1 MKPVGIQDEYKEM
14 PFIIKDFFKPEE
26 MQEFR
31 SFMQNLMDTKH
42 YIFLKDLK
50 RAVLEKKMDDFL
62 VDHYLGRIQCSI
74 NIDDLPEKLRKT
86 ALAYA
91 HQINPN
97 VVFRYVSFVRYSTD
111 FGVPQLGPHFDPPT
125 NEHFMFDV
133 QIDSNVD
140 TWPIVVVDYNGD
152 VKEWSID
159 TNECLILDITRQPH
173 WRKPMKFEEG
183 DYLDML
189 FFSFIDERIESPLL
203 EWQAEEGLKYMDG
216 YNKELNL
223 IYPGTEAFQAKDSL
237 QDEVRQNLI
246 RMYGEDKISLPDYIV
261 KQLDELEKLE
271 NSESDESACIVEE
284 MAKTQ
289 EEKMKEQFIKQG
301 QVR

>member
-1 MKPVGIQDEYKEM
+1 MKPVGLQDEYKEM
-14 PFIIKDFFKPEE
+14 PYILKNFFEPEE

-31 SFMQNLMDTKH
+31 TFMQGLMDTKH

-74 NIDDLPEKLRKT
+74 NIEDLPERLRKT

-91 HQINPN
+91 HEINPN

-133 QIDSNVD
+133 QIDSNVEQ
-140 TWPIVVVDYNGD
+140 WPIVVVDYEGNT
-152 VKEWSID
+152 KEWSID
-159 TNECLILDITRQPH
+159 TNDCLILDITRQPH

-189 FFSFIDERIESPLL
+189 FFSFIDERIENPPL
-203 EWQAEEGLKYMDG
+203 EWQAEEGLKYMAP
-216 YNKELNL
+216 YTKELNL
-223 IYPGTEAFQAKDSL
+223 IYPDAVAFQAKDSL

-246 RMYGEDKISLPDYIV
+246 KMYGEEKISLPKYILD
-261 KQLDELEKLE
+261 QLEELEKVE
-271 NSESDESACIVEE
+271 KDAEKEAACVVES

>member
-14 PFIIKDFFKPEE
+14 PFILKNFFSTEE
-26 MQEFR
+26 MKEFR
-31 SFMQNLMDTKH
+31 SFMQNLMDTKQ

-50 RAVLEKKMDDFL
+50 REVIEKKMDDFL

-74 NIDDLPEKLRKT
+74 NIEDLPEKLRNT
-86 ALAYA
+86 ALSYA

-97 VVFRYVSFVRYSTD
+97 VVFRYVSFVRYSRE
-111 FGVPQLGPHFDPPT
+111 FGIPQLGPHFDPPT

-140 TWPIVVVDYNGD
+140 QWPIIVVDYEGNT
-152 VKEWSID
+152 KEWSID
-159 TNECLILDITRQPH
+159 TNDCLVLDITRQPH
-173 WRKPMKFEEG
+173 WRKPMKFEPG

-189 FFSFIDERIESPLL
+189 FFSFIDERIEVPPL
-203 EWQAEEGLKYMDG
+203 EWQAEEGLKLMDA
-216 YNKELNL
+216 YNETLDAV
-223 IYPGTEAFQAKDSL
+223 YPGETDSNRDL
-237 QDEVRQNLI
+237 RQDEVRENLSK
-246 RMYGEDKISLPDYIV
+246 MFGK
-261 KQLDELEKLE
+261 EKLSTPKYILDQLEAIE
-271 NSESDESACIVEE
+271 NSEESDDPACMVESIS
-284 MAKTQ
+284 KTN